1 MPLLPQNGRFAMA
14 LSPRIEDNRR
24 AMDAAL
30 CRDINPDMHVRHFCV
45 FGREASLYYA
55 EGLCS
60 IDFLQHYVL
69 TPLTAL
75 RDAPL
80 PADLAQGI
88 CRAVYNASVQEAHT
102 VEEAVTQTLTGRAV
116 VFADGMQGALGFD
129 VRAFVHRSVSP
140 PRTEQVVL
148 GPHEGFNESLRD
160 CITLVRRML
169 PTPELIGEMRS
180 IGGKYPVGMC
190 MMYLQGVAD
199 ETSLMRL
206 RSRLEGVRVDHVLS
220 IGALQQLLE
229 DRPYA
234 LLPQCILTE
243 RPDRAAS
250 MLLEGQIVLLL
261 DGSSQ
266 ALVLPGSIWHLIH
279 TPDDTSAR
287 LPYGAFMRLIRLL
300 GLLCALLLPGL
311 FVAFVTF
318 HPEAL
323 PVTLL
328 TSILES
334 QASVPFSIPLETFV
348 MLIMFN
354 LIGEAAT
361 RVPSVVGSTLGTV
374 SGLILGQAAVEAKLV
389 HPLLLIVVAVA
400 SLGSYAV
407 PDYSLGIALRIG
419 QLAMVAAGSIF
430 GVYGMVLFIAAC
442 TVHLTSLTS
451 LGSPFCAP
459 ISPKRA
465 RNPDGLIRGPIWTQR
480 WRTWLSAADD
490 RMRVRG
496 PMRRWDRRNR

>member
-1 MPLLPQNGRFAMA
+1 MTITP
-14 LSPRIEDNRR
+14 SIEENRR
-24 AMDAAL
+24 RMDAAL
-30 CRDINPDMHVRHFCV
+30 HRDINPDMHVRHFCV
-45 FGREASLYYA
+45 FGRDASLYYA

-60 IDFLQHYVL
+60 VDFLQHYVL

-75 RDAPL
+75 RDAPA
-80 PADLAQGI
+80 PGDLADALRQ
-88 CRAVYNASVQEAHT
+88 AVYNADVQSAHT

-116 VFADGMQGALGFD
+116 VFVDGMDSAQGFD
-129 VRAFVHRSVSP
+129 VRMVVRRGISP
-140 PRTEQVVL
+140 PLTEQVVL
-148 GPHEGFNESLRD
+148 GPHEGFNESIRD
-160 CITLVRRML
+160 CITLLRRIL
-169 PTPELIGEMRS
+169 PTPELIGEMRT
-180 IGGKYPVGMC
+180 IGDRYPSGLCV
-190 MMYLQGVAD
+190 MYLHGVAD
-199 ETSLMRL
+199 ETTLSRVKARL
-206 RSRLEGVRVDHVLS
+206 DGVRVDHVLS
-220 IGALQQLLE
+220 IGALQQLME

-266 ALVLPGSIWHLIH
+266 ALVLPASIWHLLH

-287 LPYGAFMRLIRLL
+287 FQYGTFMRMIRLL
-300 GLLCALLLPGL
+300 GMLCALLLPGL

-318 HPEAL
+318 HPEVL
-323 PVTLL
+323 PVALL

-334 QASVPFSIPLETFV
+334 QASVPFSIPLETLA

-361 RVPSVVGSTLGTV
+361 RVPAVVGGTLGTV
-374 SGLILGQAAVEAKLV
+374 SGLILGQAAVEAHLV

-430 GVYGMVLFIAAC
+430 GVYGMVLFLAAGC
-442 TVHLTSLTS
+442 VRLCSLTS
-451 LGSPFCAP
+451 LGSPFAAP
-459 ISPKRA
+459 YAPGRA
-465 RNPDGLIRGPIWTQR
+465 HNPDGIIRAPIWMQR
-480 WRTWLSAADD
+480 WHTWLSAPVGRA
-490 RMRVRG
+490 RAYG

>member
-1 MPLLPQNGRFAMA
+1 MKITPSISQSRQRMA
-14 LSPRIEDNRR
+14 
-24 AMDAAL
+24 DAL
-30 CRDINPDMHVRHFCV
+30 HQDINPDMHVRHFCV
-45 FGREASLYYA
+45 YGKDASLYYA

-60 IDFLQHYVL
+60 ADFLQHYVL

-75 RDAPL
+75 RAQKPSAPVEDEL
-80 PADLAQGI
+80 R
-88 CRAVYNASVQEAHT
+88 RAVYDADVAAASAID
-102 VEEAVTQTLTGRAV
+102 EAVQMTLTGRAV
-116 VFADGMQGALGFD
+116 VFVDGMDCALGFD
-129 VRAFVHRSVSP
+129 VRSFVRRGISP
-140 PRTEQVVL
+140 PLTEQVVL

-160 CITLVRRML
+160 CITLIRRIL
-169 PTPELIGEMRS
+169 PTPDLIGEMRS
-180 IGGKYPVGMC
+180 IGARYPLGMC
-190 MMYLQGVAD
+190 VMYLHGVAD
-199 ETSLMRL
+199 ESALTRIKARL
-206 RSRLEGVRVDHVLS
+206 DGIRTDHVLS
-220 IGALQQLLE
+220 IGALQQLIE

-266 ALVLPGSIWHLIH
+266 ALVLPASIWHLLH

-287 LPYGAFMRLIRLL
+287 FQYGTFMRLIRLA

-334 QASVPFSIPLETFV
+334 QASVPFSIAVETV
-348 MLIMFN
+348 GMLVIFS

-361 RVPSVVGSTLGTV
+361 RVPTAVGATLGTV
-374 SGLILGQAAVEAKLV
+374 SGLILGQGAVEANLV
-389 HPLLLIVVAVA
+389 HPLLLIVVAAA

-407 PDYSLGIALRIG
+407 PDYSLGIAVRIG
-419 QLAMVAAGSIF
+419 QLGMVIAGSIF
-430 GVYGMVLFIAAC
+430 GVYGMVLLLAAG
-442 TVHLTSLTS
+442 TVRLCSLTS
-451 LGSPFCAP
+451 LGSPFAAP
-459 ISPKRA
+459 YAPPRA
-465 RNPDGLIRGPIWTQR
+465 HNPDGVTRAPLWMQR
-480 WRTWLSAADD
+480 WRTWLSAPYD
-490 RMRVRG
+490 RARTAG
-496 PMRRWDRRNR
+496 PMRRWDRRKR

>member
-1 MPLLPQNGRFAMA
+1 MPTPILP
-14 LSPRIEDNRR
+14 SIEDNRR
-24 AMDAAL
+24 RMDAAL
-30 CRDINPDMHVRHFCV
+30 HRDINPDMKVRHFCV
-45 FGREASLYYA
+45 FGKEASLYYA

-60 IDFLQHYVL
+60 ADFLQHYVL
-69 TPLTAL
+69 TPLTEL
-75 RDAPL
+75 RNACPTSDMAE
-80 PADLAQGI
+80 DLR
-88 CRAVYNASVQEAHT
+88 RAVYNADVQSAET
-102 VEEAVTQTLTGRAV
+102 IDEAVPQTLTGRAV
-116 VFADGMQGALGFD
+116 VFVDGMNCALGFD
-129 VRAFVHRSVSP
+129 VRAFVRRGISP
-140 PRTEQVVL
+140 PLTEQVVL

-160 CITLVRRML
+160 CITLIRRIL
-169 PTPELIGEMRS
+169 PTPELIGEMRTVGS
-180 IGGKYPVGMC
+180 RYPVGMC
-190 MMYLQGVAD
+190 VMYLHSVVD
-199 ETSLMRL
+199 ESSLARVKARL
-206 RSRLEGVRVDHVLS
+206 DGIRADHVLS
-220 IGALQQLLE
+220 IGALQQLME
-229 DRPYA
+229 DRSYA

-266 ALVLPGSIWHLIH
+266 ALVLPASIWHLLH

-287 LPYGAFMRLIRLL
+287 FQYGTFMRLIRLL

-334 QASVPFSIPLETFV
+334 QASVPFSIPVETLV
-348 MLIMFN
+348 MLVMFN

-374 SGLILGQAAVEAKLV
+374 SGLILGSAAVDAHLV

-419 QLAMVAAGSIF
+419 QLLLVLAGSVF
-430 GVYGMVLFIAAC
+430 GVYGMVLMIAVGAVRLC
-442 TVHLTSLTS
+442 SLTS
-451 LGSPFCAP
+451 LGSPFAAP
-459 ISPKRA
+459 YAPGRA
-465 RNPDGLIRGPIWTQR
+465 HNPDGITRGPLWLQR

-490 RMRVRG
+490 RLRAKG
-496 PMRRWDRRNR
+496 PMRGWAGRKR

>member
-1 MPLLPQNGRFAMA
+1 MSTPIPANLKKSRQM
-14 LSPRIEDNRR
+14 
-24 AMDAAL
+24 MDAAL
-30 CRDINPDMHVRHFCV
+30 HRDINPDMHVRHFCV
-45 FGREASLYYA
+45 FGKDASLYYA

-60 IDFLQHYVL
+60 VDFLQHYVL

-75 RDAPL
+75 RDAHAEAPVAEAL
-80 PADLAQGI
+80 S
-88 CRAVYNASVQEAHT
+88 RAVYNADVQQAAAI
-102 VEEAVTQTLTGRAV
+102 EEAVTQTLTGRAV
-116 VFADGMQGALGFD
+116 VFVDGMNAALGFD
-129 VRAFVHRSVSP
+129 VRMFVRRGISP
-140 PRTEQVVL
+140 PMTEQVVL

-160 CITLVRRML
+160 CITLIRRIL
-169 PTPELIGEMRS
+169 PTPELIGEMRQ
-180 IGGKYPVGMC
+180 IGDKYPVGLC
-190 MMYLQGVAD
+190 VLYLHGVAD
-199 ETSLMRL
+199 ESTLRRVKARL
-206 RSRLEGVRVDHVLS
+206 DGICADHVLS

-234 LLPQCILTE
+234 LIPQCILTE

-266 ALVLPGSIWHLIH
+266 ALVLPASLWHLLH

-287 LPYGAFMRLIRLL
+287 FQYGSFMRLVRLL

-334 QASVPFSIPLETFV
+334 QASVPFSIPLETIA

-407 PDYSLGIALRIG
+407 PDYSLGVALRIS
-419 QLAMVAAGSIF
+419 QLGLVLAGCVF
-430 GVYGMVLFIAAC
+430 GVYGMVLLTAAG
-442 TVHLTSLTS
+442 TVHLCSLTS
-451 LGSPFCAP
+451 LGSPFAAP
-459 ISPKRA
+459 LSPERG
-465 RNPDGLIRGPIWTQR
+465 RNPDGLVRGPIWMQR
-480 WRTWLSAADD
+480 WRTWLSTPKE
-490 RMRVRG
+490 RLRTQG

>member
-1 MPLLPQNGRFAMA
+1 MSSSITPSIQ
-14 LSPRIEDNRR
+14 ENRR
-24 AMDAAL
+24 RMDAAL
-30 CRDINPDMHVRHFCV
+30 HRDINPDMHVRHFCV
-45 FGREASLYYA
+45 CGREGSLYYA

-60 IDFLQHYVL
+60 ADLMQHYVL
-69 TPLTAL
+69 APLTAL
-75 RDAPL
+75 RYASPT
-80 PADLAQGI
+80 ADMAEDL
-88 CRAVYNASVQEAHT
+88 RRSVCSADVESAAT
-102 VEEAVTQTLTGRAV
+102 IEEAVAQTMAGRAV
-116 VFADGMQGALGFD
+116 VFVNGMAEALGFE
-129 VRAFVHRSVSP
+129 VRAFVRRGISP
-140 PRTEQVVL
+140 PLTEQVVL

-160 CITLVRRML
+160 CVTLIRRIL
-169 PTPELIGEMRS
+169 PTPDLIGEMRK
-180 IGGKYPVGMC
+180 IGDRYPVGLC
-190 MMYLQGVAD
+190 VMYLHGVAD
-199 ETSLMRL
+199 ESTLARVKNRL
-206 RSRLEGVRVDHVLS
+206 DGVRTDHVLS

-229 DRPYA
+229 DRPFA

-266 ALVLPGSIWHLIH
+266 ALVLPASIWHLIH

-287 LPYGAFMRLIRLL
+287 FQYGSFMRLIRLL
-300 GLLCALLLPGL
+300 GSLCALLLPGL

-334 QASVPFSIPLETFV
+334 QASVPFSIPVETLV

-374 SGLILGQAAVEAKLV
+374 SGLILGSAAVDAHLV

-419 QLAMVAAGSIF
+419 QLLMVLAGSVF
-430 GVYGMVLFIAAC
+430 GVYGMVLMIALGAVRLC
-442 TVHLTSLTS
+442 SLTS
-451 LGSPFCAP
+451 LGSPFAAP
-459 ISPKRA
+459 YSPRRA
-465 RNPDGLIRGPIWTQR
+465 HNPDGITRAPLWMQR

-490 RMRVRG
+490 RSRVRG

>member
-1 MPLLPQNGRFAMA
+1 MTITP
-14 LSPRIEDNRR
+14 SIEENRR
-24 AMDAAL
+24 RMDAAL
-30 CRDINPDMHVRHFCV
+30 HRDINPDMHVRHFCV
-45 FGREASLYYA
+45 FGRDASLYYA

-60 IDFLQHYVL
+60 VDFLQHYVL

-75 RDAPL
+75 RDAAA
-80 PADLAQGI
+80 PADLADALRQ
-88 CRAVYNASVQEAHT
+88 AVYNADVQSATT

-116 VFADGMQGALGFD
+116 VFVDGMDSAQGFD
-129 VRAFVHRSVSP
+129 VRMFVRRGISP
-140 PRTEQVVL
+140 PLTEQVVL
-148 GPHEGFNESLRD
+148 GPHEGFNESIRD
-160 CITLVRRML
+160 CITLLRRIL
-169 PTPELIGEMRS
+169 PTPDLIGEMRT
-180 IGGKYPVGMC
+180 IGDRYPSSLCV
-190 MMYLQGVAD
+190 MYLHGVAD
-199 ETSLMRL
+199 ETTLSRVKARL
-206 RSRLEGVRVDHVLS
+206 DGVRVDHVLS
-220 IGALQQLLE
+220 IGALQQLME

-266 ALVLPGSIWHLIH
+266 ALVLPASIWHLLH

-287 LPYGAFMRLIRLL
+287 FQYGTFMRMIRLL
-300 GLLCALLLPGL
+300 GMLCALLLPGL

-323 PVTLL
+323 PVALL

-334 QASVPFSIPLETFV
+334 QASVPFSIPLETLA

-361 RVPSVVGSTLGTV
+361 RVPAVVGGTLGTV
-374 SGLILGQAAVEAKLV
+374 SGLILGQAAVEAHLV

-419 QLAMVAAGSIF
+419 QLVMVAAGSIF
-430 GVYGMVLFIAAC
+430 GVYGMVLFLAAGC
-442 TVHLTSLTS
+442 VRLCSLTS
-451 LGSPFCAP
+451 LGSPFAAP
-459 ISPKRA
+459 YAPGRA
-465 RNPDGLIRGPIWTQR
+465 HNPDGVIRAPIWMQR
-480 WRTWLSAADD
+480 WHTWLSAP
-490 RMRVRG
+490 VRRARAYG
-496 PMRRWDRRNR
+496 PMRRWDRRKR

>member
-1 MPLLPQNGRFAMA
+1 MTTIITTSLAQ
-14 LSPRIEDNRR
+14 SRR
-24 AMDAAL
+24 RMDAAL
-30 CRDINPDMHVRHFCV
+30 HRAINPDMHVRHFCV
-45 FGREASLYYA
+45 YGKEASLYYA

-60 IDFLQHYVL
+60 VDFLQHYVL

-75 RDAPL
+75 RDAPA
-80 PADLAQGI
+80 PKDLASAL
-88 CRAVYNASVQEAHT
+88 RLAVYDADVQSAAT

-116 VFADGMQGALGFD
+116 VFVDGMNIAQGFD
-129 VRAFVHRSVSP
+129 VRMFVRRGVSP
-140 PRTEQVVL
+140 PLTEQVVL

-160 CITLVRRML
+160 CITLIRRIL
-169 PTPELIGEMRS
+169 PTPDLIGAMRTV
-180 IGGKYPVGMC
+180 GDKYPQGLCV
-190 MMYLQGVAD
+190 MYLHGVAD
-199 ETSLMRL
+199 ESSLSRIMARL
-206 RSRLEGVRVDHVLS
+206 DGIRADHVMS
-220 IGALQQLLE
+220 IGALQQMIE

-266 ALVLPGSIWHLIH
+266 VLVLPASIWHLLH

-287 LPYGAFMRLIRLL
+287 FQYGTFMRLIRLL

-311 FVAFVTF
+311 FVSFVTF
-318 HPEAL
+318 HQEAL
-323 PVTLL
+323 PVALL

-334 QASVPFSIPLETFV
+334 QAVVPFSIPMETLV

-374 SGLILGQAAVEAKLV
+374 SGLILGSAAVDAHLV

-407 PDYSLGIALRIG
+407 PDYSLGMAVRIG
-419 QLAMVAAGSIF
+419 QLLFVLAGSVF
-430 GVYGMVLFIAAC
+430 GVYGMVLFLAAGSVRLC
-442 TVHLTSLTS
+442 ALTS
-451 LGSPFCAP
+451 LGSPFAAP
-459 ISPKRA
+459 LAPYRPH
-465 RNPDGLIRGPIWTQR
+465 NPDGVTRAPLWMQR
-480 WRTWLSAADD
+480 WRTWLSAPHD
-490 RMRVRG
+490 RSRG
-496 PMRRWDRRNR
+496 YFRRWDRRSR

>member
-1 MPLLPQNGRFAMA
+1 MTQLITPF
-14 LSPRIEDNRR
+14 LSESRR

-30 CRDINPDMHVRHFCV
+30 HRDINPDMHVRHFTV

-69 TPLTAL
+69 TPMALLRDEAAPKDLAEAL
-75 RDAPL
+75 R
-80 PADLAQGI
+80 Q
-88 CRAVYNASVQEAHT
+88 AVYDADVQNASTIDQ
-102 VEEAVTQTLTGRAV
+102 AVAQTLTGRAV
-116 VFADGMQGALGFD
+116 VFVDGMEGALGFD
-129 VRAFVHRSVSP
+129 VRMFVRRGISP
-140 PRTEQVVL
+140 PLTEQVVL

-160 CITLVRRML
+160 CITLIRRIL
-169 PTPELIGEMRS
+169 PTPDLIGEMRT
-180 IGGKYPVGMC
+180 IGERYPLGLC
-190 MMYLQGVAD
+190 LMYLHGVAD
-199 ETSLMRL
+199 ESSIARVKARL
-206 RSRLEGVRVDHVLS
+206 DGIQADHVLS
-220 IGALQQLLE
+220 IGALQQLME

-234 LLPQCILTE
+234 LIPQCILTE

-261 DGSSQ
+261 DGSGQ
-266 ALVLPGSIWHLIH
+266 ALVLPGSLWHLLH

-287 LPYGAFMRLIRLL
+287 FQYGSFMRLIRLL

-323 PVTLL
+323 PVALL
-328 TSILES
+328 TSVLES
-334 QASVPFSIPLETFV
+334 QASVPFSIPMETFV

-361 RVPSVVGSTLGTV
+361 RVPSVVGATLGTV
-374 SGLILGQAAVEAKLV
+374 SGLILGQAAVEAHLV

-407 PDYSLGIALRIG
+407 PDYSLGIAVRIG
-419 QLAMVAAGSIF
+419 QLLMLLAGSIF
-430 GVYGMVLFIAAC
+430 GLYGMVLFIAAGTIRLC
-442 TVHLTSLTS
+442 GLTS
-451 LGSPFCAP
+451 LGSPFVAP
-459 ISPKRA
+459 LAPLRA
-465 RNPDGLIRGPIWTQR
+465 HNPDGIIRAPMWMQR
-480 WRTWLSAADD
+480 WRTWLSSPAQRLRTD
-490 RMRVRG
+490 G
-496 PMRRWDRRNR
+496 PMRRWDRRKP

>member
-1 MPLLPQNGRFAMA
+1 MPITSSIA
-14 LSPRIEDNRR
+14 ENRR
-24 AMDAAL
+24 RMDAAL
-30 CRDINPDMHVRHFCV
+30 HRDLNPDMHVRHFCV
-45 FGREASLYYA
+45 FGRDASLYYA

-75 RDAPL
+75 RDDSA
-80 PADLAQGI
+80 PADLAEALRQ
-88 CRAVYNASVQEAHT
+88 AVYNADVKSAAT
-102 VEEAVTQTLTGRAV
+102 IDEAVTQTLTGRAV
-116 VFADGMQGALGFD
+116 VFVDGMDSAQSFD
-129 VRAFVHRSVSP
+129 VRMFVRRGISP
-140 PRTEQVVL
+140 PLTEQVVL

-160 CITLVRRML
+160 CITLIRRIL
-169 PTPELIGEMRS
+169 PTPDLIGEMRP
-180 IGGKYPVGMC
+180 IGSRYPVGMC
-190 MMYLQGVAD
+190 LMYLHGVAD
-199 ETSLMRL
+199 ETTLARVKARL
-206 RSRLEGVRVDHVLS
+206 DGIRADHVLS
-220 IGALQQLLE
+220 IGALQQLME

-266 ALVLPGSIWHLIH
+266 ALVLPASIWHLIH

-287 LPYGAFMRLIRLL
+287 FQYGTFMRLIRLL

-334 QASVPFSIPLETFV
+334 QASVPFSIPVETAV

-374 SGLILGQAAVEAKLV
+374 SGLILGSAAVDAHLV

-419 QLAMVAAGSIF
+419 QLLLVLAGSVF
-430 GVYGMVLFIAAC
+430 GVYGMVLMIAVGAVRLC
-442 TVHLTSLTS
+442 SLTS
-451 LGSPFCAP
+451 LGSPFAAP
-459 ISPKRA
+459 YSPPRA
-465 RNPDGLIRGPIWTQR
+465 HNTDGLTRGPLWTQR

-490 RMRVRG
+490 RLRVRG

>member
-1 MPLLPQNGRFAMA
+1 MPITSSIA
-14 LSPRIEDNRR
+14 DNRR
-24 AMDAAL
+24 RMDAAL
-30 CRDINPDMHVRHFCV
+30 HRDINPDMKVRHFCV

-75 RDAPL
+75 RDVSA
-80 PADLAQGI
+80 PADLGEAL
-88 CRAVYNASVQEAHT
+88 RKAVYNADVQSAAT
-102 VEEAVTQTLTGRAV
+102 IDEAVTQTLTGRAV
-116 VFADGMQGALGFD
+116 VFVEGMTAALGFD
-129 VRAFVHRSVSP
+129 VRMFVRRSISP
-140 PRTEQVVL
+140 PLTEQVVL

-160 CITLVRRML
+160 CITLIRRIL
-169 PTPELIGEMRS
+169 PTPDLIGEMRT
-180 IGGKYPVGMC
+180 IGSRYPVGMC
-190 MMYLQGVAD
+190 IMYLHGVAD
-199 ETSLMRL
+199 ETTLSRVKARL
-206 RSRLEGVRVDHVLS
+206 DGIRTDHVLS
-220 IGALQQLLE
+220 IGALQQLME
-229 DRPYA
+229 DWPYA

-243 RPDRAAS
+243 RHDRAAS

-266 ALVLPGSIWHLIH
+266 ALVLPASIWHLLH

-287 LPYGAFMRLIRLL
+287 FQYGTFMRSIRLL

-334 QASVPFSIPLETFV
+334 QASVPFSIPVETAI
-348 MLIMFN
+348 MLVMFN

-374 SGLILGQAAVEAKLV
+374 SGLILGSAAVDAHLV

>member
-1 MPLLPQNGRFAMA
+1 MTITP
-14 LSPRIEDNRR
+14 SIEENRR
-24 AMDAAL
+24 RMDAAL
-30 CRDINPDMHVRHFCV
+30 HRDMNPDMHVRHFCV
-45 FGREASLYYA
+45 FGRDASLYYA

-60 IDFLQHYVL
+60 VDFLQHYVL

-75 RDAPL
+75 RDAAA
-80 PADLAQGI
+80 PADLADALRQ
-88 CRAVYNASVQEAHT
+88 AVYNADVQSATT
-102 VEEAVTQTLTGRAV
+102 VEEAVTQTLMGRAV
-116 VFADGMQGALGFD
+116 VFVDGMDSAQGFD
-129 VRAFVHRSVSP
+129 VRMFVRRGISP
-140 PRTEQVVL
+140 PLTEQVVL
-148 GPHEGFNESLRD
+148 GPHEGFNESIRD
-160 CITLVRRML
+160 CITLLRRIL
-169 PTPELIGEMRS
+169 PTPELIGEMRT
-180 IGGKYPVGMC
+180 IGDRYPSSLCV
-190 MMYLQGVAD
+190 MYLHGVAD
-199 ETSLMRL
+199 ETTLSRVKARL
-206 RSRLEGVRVDHVLS
+206 DGVQVDHVLS
-220 IGALQQLLE
+220 IGALQQLME

-266 ALVLPGSIWHLIH
+266 ALVLPASIWHLLH

-287 LPYGAFMRLIRLL
+287 FQYGTFMRMIRLL
-300 GLLCALLLPGL
+300 GMFCALLLPGL

-323 PVTLL
+323 PVALL

-334 QASVPFSIPLETFV
+334 QASVPFSIPLETLA

-361 RVPSVVGSTLGTV
+361 RVPAVVGGTLGTV
-374 SGLILGQAAVEAKLV
+374 SGLILGQAAVEAHLV

-430 GVYGMVLFIAAC
+430 GVYGMVLFLAAGC
-442 TVHLTSLTS
+442 VRLCSLTS
-451 LGSPFCAP
+451 LGSPFAAP
-459 ISPKRA
+459 YAPGRA
-465 RNPDGLIRGPIWTQR
+465 HNPDGVIRAPIWMQR
-480 WRTWLSAADD
+480 WHTWLSAP
-490 RMRVRG
+490 VRRARAYG

>member
-80 PADLAQGI
+80 PADLAEGI

-169 PTPELIGEMRS
+169 PTPELIGEMRP

-190 MMYLQGVAD
+190 IMYLRGVAD
-199 ETSLMRL
+199 EDNLTRL
-206 RSRLEGVRVDHVLS
+206 RSRLEGVRTDHVLS

-348 MLIMFN
+348 MLIMLN

-407 PDYSLGIALRIG
+407 PDYSLGVALRIG

>member
-1 MPLLPQNGRFAMA
+1 MPITPSIAE
-14 LSPRIEDNRR
+14 SRR
-24 AMDAAL
+24 RMDAAL
-30 CRDINPDMHVRHFCV
+30 HRDLNPDMHVRHFCV
-45 FGREASLYYA
+45 FGKDASLYYA

-60 IDFLQHYVL
+60 VDFLQHYVL
-69 TPLTAL
+69 TPLTLLREAPVPADFENAL
-75 RDAPL
+75 R
-80 PADLAQGI
+80 Q
-88 CRAVYNASVQEAHT
+88 AVYNADVKNAAT
-102 VEEAVTQTLTGRAV
+102 IDEAVEQVMTGRAT
-116 VFADGMQGALGFD
+116 VFVDGMKSALGFD
-129 VRAFVHRSVSP
+129 VRMFVRRGISP
-140 PRTEQVVL
+140 PLTEQVVL

-160 CITLVRRML
+160 CITLIRRIL
-169 PTPELIGEMRS
+169 PTPELIGEMRQ
-180 IGGKYPVGMC
+180 IGSRYPVGMC
-190 MMYLQGVAD
+190 VLYLHGVAD
-199 ETSLMRL
+199 ETTLSRVKARL
-206 RSRLEGVRVDHVLS
+206 DGIRTDHVLS
-220 IGALQQLLE
+220 IGALQQLME

-266 ALVLPGSIWHLIH
+266 ALVLPASIWHLLH

-287 LPYGAFMRLIRLL
+287 FQYGTFMRTVRLL

-334 QASVPFSIPLETFV
+334 QSSVPFSIPVETLV

-374 SGLILGQAAVEAKLV
+374 SGLILGSAAVDAHLV

-419 QLAMVAAGSIF
+419 QLLMVLAGSVF
-430 GVYGMVLFIAAC
+430 GVYGMVLMIAVG
-442 TVHLTSLTS
+442 TVRLCGLSS
-451 LGSPFCAP
+451 LGSPYAAP
-459 ISPKRA
+459 FSPQRA
-465 RNPDGLIRGPIWTQR
+465 HNPDGLTRAPLWTQR

-490 RMRVRG
+490 RLRVRG
-496 PMRRWDRRNR
+496 PMRRWDWRNR

>member
-1 MPLLPQNGRFAMA
+1 MTITP
-14 LSPRIEDNRR
+14 SIEENRR
-24 AMDAAL
+24 RMDAAL
-30 CRDINPDMHVRHFCV
+30 HRDINPDMHVRHFCV
-45 FGREASLYYA
+45 FGRDASLYYA

-60 IDFLQHYVL
+60 VDFLQHYVL

-75 RDAPL
+75 RDAAA
-80 PADLAQGI
+80 PADLADALRQ
-88 CRAVYNASVQEAHT
+88 AVYNADVQSAHT

-116 VFADGMQGALGFD
+116 VFVDGMDSAQGFD
-129 VRAFVHRSVSP
+129 VRMFVRRGISP
-140 PRTEQVVL
+140 PLTEQVVL
-148 GPHEGFNESLRD
+148 GPHEGFNESIRD
-160 CITLVRRML
+160 CITLLRRIL
-169 PTPELIGEMRS
+169 PTPELIGEMRT
-180 IGGKYPVGMC
+180 IGDRYPSSLCV
-190 MMYLQGVAD
+190 MYLYGVAD
-199 ETSLMRL
+199 ETTLSRVKARL
-206 RSRLEGVRVDHVLS
+206 DGVRVDHVLS
-220 IGALQQLLE
+220 IGALQQLME

-266 ALVLPGSIWHLIH
+266 ALVLPASIWHLLH

-287 LPYGAFMRLIRLL
+287 FQYGTFMRMIRLL
-300 GLLCALLLPGL
+300 GMLCALLLPGL

-323 PVTLL
+323 PVALL

-334 QASVPFSIPLETFV
+334 QASVPFSIPLETLA

-361 RVPSVVGSTLGTV
+361 RVPAVVGGTLGTV
-374 SGLILGQAAVEAKLV
+374 SGLILGQAAVEAHLV

-430 GVYGMVLFIAAC
+430 GVYGMVLFLAAGC
-442 TVHLTSLTS
+442 IRLCSLTS
-451 LGSPFCAP
+451 LGSPFAAP
-459 ISPKRA
+459 YAPGRA
-465 RNPDGLIRGPIWTQR
+465 HNPDGVIRAPIWMQR
-480 WRTWLSAADD
+480 WHTWLSAPVRRA
-490 RMRVRG
+490 RVYG

>member
-1 MPLLPQNGRFAMA
+1 MPITPSIAH
-14 LSPRIEDNRR
+14 SRR
-24 AMDAAL
+24 RMDAAL
-30 CRDINPDMHVRHFCV
+30 HRDVNPDMHVRHFCV
-45 FGREASLYYA
+45 FGKEASLYYA

-60 IDFLQHYVL
+60 VDLLQHYVL

-75 RDAPL
+75 RDASA
-80 PADLAQGI
+80 PADIPQALQE
-88 CRAVYNASVQEAHT
+88 AVYNADVQSAATIDEAAAQ
-102 VEEAVTQTLTGRAV
+102 VLTGRTV
-116 VFADGMQGALGFD
+116 VFADGMACALGFD
-129 VRAFVHRSVSP
+129 VRMFVRRGISP
-140 PRTEQVVL
+140 PLTEQVVL

-160 CITLVRRML
+160 CITLIRRIL
-169 PTPELIGEMRS
+169 PTPELIGEMRQ
-180 IGGKYPVGMC
+180 IGSRYPVGMC
-190 MMYLQGVAD
+190 VMYLHGVAD
-199 ETSLMRL
+199 EALLSRVKARL
-206 RSRLEGVRVDHVLS
+206 DGIRADHVLS
-220 IGALQQLLE
+220 VGALQQLME

-266 ALVLPGSIWHLIH
+266 ALVLPASIWHLLH

-287 LPYGAFMRLIRLL
+287 FQYGSFMRLIRLL

-318 HPEAL
+318 HPETL

-334 QASVPFSIPLETFV
+334 QASVPFSIPVETLV

-374 SGLILGQAAVEAKLV
+374 SGLILGSAAVDAHLV

-419 QLAMVAAGSIF
+419 QLGMVLAGSVF
-430 GVYGMVLFIAAC
+430 GVYGMVLMVAVGSVRLC
-442 TVHLTSLTS
+442 SLTS
-451 LGSPFCAP
+451 LGSPFAAP
-459 ISPKRA
+459 CSPPRA
-465 RNPDGLIRGPIWTQR
+465 HNPDGLARGPLWQQR
-480 WRTWLSAADD
+480 WRTWLSSADD

>member
-1 MPLLPQNGRFAMA
+1 MPVTSSIA
-14 LSPRIEDNRR
+14 ENRR
-24 AMDAAL
+24 RMDAAL
-30 CRDINPDMHVRHFCV
+30 HRDINPDMKVRHFCV
-45 FGREASLYYA
+45 FGRDASLYYA

-60 IDFLQHYVL
+60 VDLLQHYVL
-69 TPLTAL
+69 APLTQL
-75 RDAPL
+75 REAAA
-80 PADLAQGI
+80 PADLSEAL
-88 CRAVYNASVQEAHT
+88 CRAVYNADVQSAAAIDD
-102 VEEAVTQTLTGRAV
+102 AVAQTLTGRAV
-116 VFADGMQGALGFD
+116 VFVEGMDCALGFD
-129 VRAFVHRSVSP
+129 VRMFVRRGISP
-140 PRTEQVVL
+140 PLTEQVVL

-160 CITLVRRML
+160 CITLIRRIL
-169 PTPELIGEMRS
+169 PTPDLIGEMRP
-180 IGGKYPVGMC
+180 IGRRYPTGMC
-190 MMYLQGVAD
+190 ILYLRGVAD
-199 ETSLMRL
+199 ETTLSRVKARL
-206 RSRLEGVRVDHVLS
+206 DGIRADHVLS
-220 IGALQQLLE
+220 VGALQQLME

-266 ALVLPGSIWHLIH
+266 ALVLPVSIWHLLH

-287 LPYGAFMRLIRLL
+287 FQYGTFMRLIRLL

-334 QASVPFSIPLETFV
+334 QASVPFSIPVEAMV
-348 MLIMFN
+348 MLVMFN

-361 RVPSVVGSTLGTV
+361 RVPSVVGATLGTV
-374 SGLILGQAAVEAKLV
+374 SGLILGSAAVDAHLV

-430 GVYGMVLFIAAC
+430 GVYGMVLMIAVGAVRLC
-442 TVHLTSLTS
+442 SLTS
-451 LGSPFCAP
+451 LGSPFAAP
-459 ISPKRA
+459 CSPPRA
-465 RNPDGLIRGPIWTQR
+465 HNPDGAIRAPLWRQR
-480 WRTWLSAADD
+480 WRTWLSDADE
-490 RMRVRG
+490 RLRVRG

>member
-1 MPLLPQNGRFAMA
+1 MPITSSIQD
-14 LSPRIEDNRR
+14 SRR
-24 AMDAAL
+24 RMDAAL
-30 CRDINPDMHVRHFCV
+30 HRDINPDMHVRHFCV
-45 FGREASLYYA
+45 FGRDASLYYA

-60 IDFLQHYVL
+60 VDFLQHYVL

-75 RDAPL
+75 RDVPAPT
-80 PADLAQGI
+80 DLADTLRQ
-88 CRAVYNASVQEAHT
+88 AVYDADVQAAAT
-102 VEEAVTQTLTGRAV
+102 VKAAVAQTLTGRAV
-116 VFADGMQGALGFD
+116 VFVDGMDCALGFD
-129 VRAFVHRSVSP
+129 VRMFVRRGISTP
-140 PRTEQVVL
+140 QTEQVVL

-160 CITLVRRML
+160 CITLIRRIL
-169 PTPELIGEMRS
+169 PTPDLIGEMRQ
-180 IGGKYPVGMC
+180 IGSRYPVGMC
-190 MMYLQGVAD
+190 VMYLHGLAD
-199 ETSLMRL
+199 EALLSRVKARL
-206 RSRLEGVRVDHVLS
+206 DGIRADHVLS

-266 ALVLPGSIWHLIH
+266 ALVLPASIWHLLH

-287 LPYGAFMRLIRLL
+287 FQYGSFMRLIRLL

-334 QASVPFSIPLETFV
+334 QASVPFSIPVETLV

-374 SGLILGQAAVEAKLV
+374 SGLILGSAAVDAHLV

-419 QLAMVAAGSIF
+419 QLLMVLAGSIF
-430 GVYGMVLFIAAC
+430 GVYGMVLMVAVGAVRLC
-442 TVHLTSLTS
+442 SLTS
-451 LGSPFCAP
+451 LGSPFAAP
-459 ISPKRA
+459 YSPQRA
-465 RNPDGLIRGPIWTQR
+465 HNPDGIARAPLWMQR

-490 RMRVRG
+490 RLRVDG

>member
-1 MPLLPQNGRFAMA
+1 MTSISPSLCQSRQRMAEALHQN
-14 LSPRIEDNRR
+14 
-24 AMDAAL
+24 
-30 CRDINPDMHVRHFCV
+30 INPDMHVRHFCV
-45 FGREASLYYA
+45 YGKDASLYYA

-60 IDFLQHYVL
+60 ADFLQHYVL
-69 TPLTAL
+69 TPLMAL
-75 RDAPL
+75 RDAAPPTSVDEAL
-80 PADLAQGI
+80 RLAVCDADVQT
-88 CRAVYNASVQEAHT
+88 ASSIQ
-102 VEEAVTQTLTGRAV
+102 EAVTMVLKGSAV
-116 VFADGMQGALGFD
+116 VFVADMSCALGFD
-129 VRAFVHRSVSP
+129 VRSFVRRGISTP
-140 PRTEQVVL
+140 QTEQVVL

-160 CITLVRRML
+160 CITLIRRML
-169 PTPELIGEMRS
+169 PTPDLIGEMRT
-180 IGGKYPVGMC
+180 IGDRYPVGMC
-190 MMYLQGVAD
+190 VMYLHGVAD
-199 ETSLMRL
+199 SSSLARVKERL
-206 RSRLEGVRVDHVLS
+206 AGIRADHVLS
-220 IGALQQLLE
+220 IGALQQLIE

-266 ALVLPGSIWHLIH
+266 VLVLPASIWHLLH

-287 LPYGAFMRLIRLL
+287 FQYGTFMRLIRLI

-334 QASVPFSIPLETFV
+334 QASVPFSIPVETLV
-348 MLIMFN
+348 MLLMFN

-361 RVPSVVGSTLGTV
+361 RVPAVVGSTLGTV
-374 SGLILGQAAVEAKLV
+374 SGLILGSAAVDAHLV

-419 QLAMVAAGSIF
+419 QLLMVLAGSIF
-430 GVYGMVLFIAAC
+430 GVYGMMICIAVGA
-442 TVHLTSLTS
+442 VHLCSLTS
-451 LGSPFCAP
+451 LGSPFAAP
-459 ISPKRA
+459 LAPGRA
-465 RNPDGLIRGPIWTQR
+465 HNPDGMTRGPLWQQR
-480 WRTWLSAADD
+480 WRTWLSAPYD
-490 RMRVRG
+490 RLRTSG
-496 PMRRWDRRNR
+496 PMRRWDRRNP

>member
-1 MPLLPQNGRFAMA
+1 MTITP
-14 LSPRIEDNRR
+14 SIEENRR
-24 AMDAAL
+24 RMDAAL
-30 CRDINPDMHVRHFCV
+30 HRDMNPDMHVRHFCV
-45 FGREASLYYA
+45 FGRDASLYYA

-60 IDFLQHYVL
+60 VDFLQHYVL

-75 RDAPL
+75 RDAAA
-80 PADLAQGI
+80 PADLADALRQ
-88 CRAVYNASVQEAHT
+88 AVYNADVQSATT
-102 VEEAVTQTLTGRAV
+102 VEEAVTQTLMGRAV
-116 VFADGMQGALGFD
+116 VFVDGMDSAQGFD
-129 VRAFVHRSVSP
+129 VRMFVRRGISP
-140 PRTEQVVL
+140 PLTEQVVL
-148 GPHEGFNESLRD
+148 GPHEGFNESIRD
-160 CITLVRRML
+160 CITLIRRIL
-169 PTPELIGEMRS
+169 PTPELIGEMRT
-180 IGGKYPVGMC
+180 IGDRYPSSLCV
-190 MMYLQGVAD
+190 MYLHGVAD
-199 ETSLMRL
+199 ETTLSRVKARL
-206 RSRLEGVRVDHVLS
+206 DGVRVDHVLS
-220 IGALQQLLE
+220 IGALQQLME

-266 ALVLPGSIWHLIH
+266 ALVLPASIWHLLH

-287 LPYGAFMRLIRLL
+287 FQYGTFMRMIRLL
-300 GLLCALLLPGL
+300 GMLCALLLPGL

-323 PVTLL
+323 PVALL

-334 QASVPFSIPLETFV
+334 QASVPFSIPLETLA

-361 RVPSVVGSTLGTV
+361 RVPAVVGGTLGTV
-374 SGLILGQAAVEAKLV
+374 SGLILGQAAVEAHLV

-419 QLAMVAAGSIF
+419 QLEMVAAGSIF
-430 GVYGMVLFIAAC
+430 GVYGMVLFLAAGC
-442 TVHLTSLTS
+442 VRLCSLTS
-451 LGSPFCAP
+451 LGSPFAAP
-459 ISPKRA
+459 YAPGRA
-465 RNPDGLIRGPIWTQR
+465 HNPDGVIRAPIWMQR
-480 WRTWLSAADD
+480 WHTWLSAP
-490 RMRVRG
+490 VRRARAYG

>member
-1 MPLLPQNGRFAMA
+1 MPITPSIAQ
-14 LSPRIEDNRR
+14 SRR
-24 AMDAAL
+24 RMDAAL
-30 CRDINPDMHVRHFCV
+30 HRDINPDMHVRHFCV
-45 FGREASLYYA
+45 FGKEASLYYA

-60 IDFLQHYVL
+60 TDFLQHYVL
-69 TPLTAL
+69 TPLTQL
-75 RDAPL
+75 RDAPVPDDMEAAL
-80 PADLAQGI
+80 RQM
-88 CRAVYNASVQEAHT
+88 VYNADVQAAASIDA
-102 VEEAVTQTLTGRAV
+102 AVAQALTGRAV
-116 VFADGMQGALGFD
+116 VFVDGMKAALGFD
-129 VRAFVHRSVSP
+129 VRAFVRRGISP
-140 PRTEQVVL
+140 PLTEQVVL

-160 CITLVRRML
+160 CITLIRRIL
-169 PTPELIGEMRS
+169 PTPGLIGEMRT
-180 IGGKYPVGMC
+180 IGSRYPVGLC
-190 MMYLQGVAD
+190 VMYLHGVAD
-199 ETSLMRL
+199 DSILSRVKARL
-206 RSRLEGVRVDHVLS
+206 DGICADHVMS
-220 IGALQQLLE
+220 IGALQQLME

-266 ALVLPGSIWHLIH
+266 ALVLPASIWHLLH

-287 LPYGAFMRLIRLL
+287 FQYGTFMRLIRLL

-334 QASVPFSIPLETFV
+334 QASVPFSIPVETLV
-348 MLIMFN
+348 MLVMFN

-374 SGLILGQAAVEAKLV
+374 SGLILGSAAVDAHLV

-419 QLAMVAAGSIF
+419 QLLMVLAGSVF
-430 GVYGMVLFIAAC
+430 GVYGMVLMIAAG
-442 TVHLTSLTS
+442 TVRLCNLTS
-451 LGSPFCAP
+451 LGSPYAAP
-459 ISPKRA
+459 FSPQRA
-465 RNPDGLIRGPIWTQR
+465 RNPDGLTRSPLWMQR

-490 RMRVRG
+490 RLRVRG

>member
-1 MPLLPQNGRFAMA
+1 MA

-80 PADLAQGI
+80 PADLTEAI
-88 CRAVYNASVQEAHT
+88 CRAVYNAGVQEAHT

-169 PTPELIGEMRS
+169 PTPELIGEMRP
-180 IGGKYPVGMC
+180 IGGTYPVGMC
-190 MMYLQGVAD
+190 IMYLRGVAD
-199 ETSLMRL
+199 EDNLTRL
-206 RSRLEGVRVDHVLS
+206 RSRLEGVRTDHVLS

>member
-1 MPLLPQNGRFAMA
+1 MPTMITASLAESRRQMDEA
-14 LSPRIEDNRR
+14 LH
-24 AMDAAL
+24 
-30 CRDINPDMHVRHFCV
+30 RDVNPDMHVRHFEAL
-45 FGREASLYYA
+45 GRKASLYYA

-75 RDAPL
+75 RDQE
-80 PADLAQGI
+80 PAQNLADELS
-88 CRAVYNASVQEAHT
+88 RAVYNADMKCAKT
-102 VEEAVTQTLTGRAV
+102 IEEAVTQTLTGRAV
-116 VFADGMQGALGFD
+116 VFLEGMDCALGFD
-129 VRAFVHRSVSP
+129 VRMFVRRGISP
-140 PRTEQVVL
+140 PLTEQVVL

-160 CITLVRRML
+160 CITLIRRIL
-169 PTPELIGEMRS
+169 PTPDLIGEMRTV
-180 IGGKYPVGMC
+180 GERYPVGLC
-190 MMYLQGVAD
+190 VMYLHGVAD
-199 ETSLMRL
+199 ESSLARVK
-206 RSRLEGVRVDHVLS
+206 SRLDGIRADHVLS
-220 IGALQQLLE
+220 IGALQQLME

-234 LLPQCILTE
+234 LIPQCILTE

-261 DGSSQ
+261 DGSGQ
-266 ALVLPGSIWHLIH
+266 ALVLPASIWHLIH

-287 LPYGAFMRLIRLL
+287 FQYGTFMRLIRLL

-311 FVAFVTF
+311 FVAFVAF

-334 QASVPFSIPLETFV
+334 QASVPFSIPIETLV
-348 MLIMFN
+348 MLVMFN

-361 RVPSVVGSTLGTV
+361 RVPSVVGATLGTV
-374 SGLILGQAAVEAKLV
+374 SGLILGQAAVEAHLV

-407 PDYSLGIALRIG
+407 PDYSLGIAVRIG
-419 QLAMVAAGSIF
+419 QLLMLLAGSIF
-430 GVYGMVLFIAAC
+430 GLYGMVLFIAMG
-442 TVHLTSLTS
+442 TVHLCSLTS
-451 LGSPFCAP
+451 LGSPFAAP
-459 ISPKRA
+459 FSPGRA
-465 RNPDGLIRGPIWTQR
+465 HNPDGLIRAPLWMQR
-480 WRTWLSAADD
+480 WRTWLSSSDH
-490 RMRVRG
+490 RMRTRG

>member
-1 MPLLPQNGRFAMA
+1 MA

-80 PADLAQGI
+80 PADLTEAI
-88 CRAVYNASVQEAHT
+88 CRAVYNAGVQEAHT

-169 PTPELIGEMRS
+169 PTPELIGEMRP

-190 MMYLQGVAD
+190 IMYLRGVAD
-199 ETSLMRL
+199 EDNLTRL
-206 RSRLEGVRVDHVLS
+206 RSRLEGVRTDHVLS

-300 GLLCALLLPGL
+300 GLLCAMLLPGL

>member
-1 MPLLPQNGRFAMA
+1 MTITP
-14 LSPRIEDNRR
+14 SIEENRR
-24 AMDAAL
+24 RMDAAL
-30 CRDINPDMHVRHFCV
+30 HRDINPDMHVRHFCV
-45 FGREASLYYA
+45 FGRDASLYYA

-60 IDFLQHYVL
+60 VDFLQHYVL

-75 RDAPL
+75 RDAPA
-80 PADLAQGI
+80 PDDLAVALRQV
-88 CRAVYNASVQEAHT
+88 VYNADVQSAAA
-102 VEEAVTQTLTGRAV
+102 VEDAVTQTLTGRAV
-116 VFADGMQGALGFD
+116 VFVDGMDSAQGFD
-129 VRAFVHRSVSP
+129 VRMFVRRGISP
-140 PRTEQVVL
+140 PLTEQVVL
-148 GPHEGFNESLRD
+148 GPHEGFNESIRD
-160 CITLVRRML
+160 CITLIRRIL
-169 PTPELIGEMRS
+169 PTPELIGEMRT
-180 IGGKYPVGMC
+180 IGDRYPSGLCV
-190 MMYLQGVAD
+190 MYLHGVAD
-199 ETSLMRL
+199 ETTLSRVKARL
-206 RSRLEGVRVDHVLS
+206 DGVRVDHVLS
-220 IGALQQLLE
+220 IGVLQQLME

-266 ALVLPGSIWHLIH
+266 ALVLPASIWHLLH

-287 LPYGAFMRLIRLL
+287 FQYGTFMRMIRLL
-300 GLLCALLLPGL
+300 GMLCALLLPGL

-323 PVTLL
+323 PVALL

-334 QASVPFSIPLETFV
+334 QASVPFSIPLETLA

-361 RVPSVVGSTLGTV
+361 RVPAVVGGTLGTV
-374 SGLILGQAAVEAKLV
+374 SGLILGQAAVEAHLV

-430 GVYGMVLFIAAC
+430 GVYGMVLFLAAGC
-442 TVHLTSLTS
+442 VRLCSLTS
-451 LGSPFCAP
+451 LGSPFAAP
-459 ISPKRA
+459 YAPGRA
-465 RNPDGLIRGPIWTQR
+465 HNPDGVIRAPIWMQR
-480 WRTWLSAADD
+480 WHTWLSAP
-490 RMRVRG
+490 VRRARAYG